1 MPTYPAKARHLLEK
15 GKAKV
20 VKRTPF
26 TIQLTY
32 PTGEAKQPI
41 TLGVDAG
48 SKHIGMS
55 ASTEKAELFACEVE
69 LRQDISKNIAE
80 RKEHRVVRRSRKTR
94 YRKPRFNNRVHAKK
108 KGSLAPSIENRI
120 EAHISRIKE
129 VCKILPVTTIVVEKA
144 PFDTQLLKN
153 PEIKGVEYQQGEQLG
168 SWNVREYVLY
178 RDNHECQHCHGKSK
192 CEVLQVHHIESRQT
206 GGDAPNNLI
215 TLCKDCHQ
223 ALHQDKIKLKA
234 KRGQSFKDAAFM
246 SIMGNILLERLRQA
260 YPELEIRNTY
270 GYLTKHTRISLG
282 LPKSHCNDAY
292 CIAGNLEALRCDVVF
307 YQKQTRKHN
316 RQIHKCTILKGGY
329 RKRNQAPYEIHGY
342 RLFDKVLCNGVVCFI
357 FGRRKTGSFDVR
369 KLNGERV
376 SVGIS
381 YKKLRLLEK
390 RKTYLIEIRKR
401 EDGNSSPS

>member
-94 YRKPRFNNRVHAKK
+94 HRKPRFDNRVHAKK

-120 EAHISRIKE
+120 EAHMSRIKK
-129 VCKILPVTTIVVEKA
+129 VCKILPVTKLVVETA

-168 SWNVREYVLY
+168 FWNVREYVLY

-192 CEVLQVHHIESRQT
+192 CEVLEVHHIESRQT
-206 GGDAPNNLI
+206 GGNAPNNLI

-260 YPELEIRNTY
+260 YPELEISYTY
-270 GYLTKHTRISLG
+270 GYLTKHKRISLG

-292 CIAGNLEALRCDVVF
+292 CIAGNLEAKRSDVVF

>member
-32 PTGEAKQPI
+32 PTWEAKQPI

-120 EAHISRIKE
+120 EAHMSRIKK
-129 VCKILPVTTIVVEKA
+129 VCKILPVTKLVVETA

-168 SWNVREYVLY
+168 FWNVREYVLY

-206 GGDAPNNLI
+206 GGNAPNNLI

-260 YPELEIRNTY
+260 YPELEISYTY
-270 GYLTKHTRISLG
+270 GYLTKHKRISLG

-307 YQKQTRKHN
+307 YQKQTRRHN
-316 RQIHKCTILKGGY
+316 RQIHKCTILKGGI

-357 FGRRKTGSFDVR
+357 FGRRKTGYFDVR

-376 SVGIS
+376 SAGIS

>member
-1 MPTYPAKARHLLEK
+1 MQALSILAC
-15 GKAKV
+15 
-20 VKRTPF
+20 
-26 TIQLTY
+26 QLQL
-32 PTGEAKQPI
+32 KPI

-94 YRKPRFNNRVHAKK
+94 YRKQ
-108 KGSLAPSIENRI
+108 
-120 EAHISRIKE
+120 
-129 VCKILPVTTIVVEKA
+129 VCKILPVTKLVVETA

-270 GYLTKHTRISLG
+270 GYLTKHKRISLG

-292 CIAGNLEALRCDVVF
+292 CINLIATMPTAL
-307 YQKQTRKHN
+307 QA
-316 RQIHKCTILKGGY
+316 ILK
-329 RKRNQAPYEIHGY
+329 
-342 RLFDKVLCNGVVCFI
+342 LCAVMLSFI
-357 FGRRKTGSFDVR
+357 KS
-369 KLNGERV
+369 
-376 SVGIS
+376 
-381 YKKLRLLEK
+381 
-390 RKTYLIEIRKR
+390 KR
-401 EDGNSSPS
+401 ESIIDKSINLLS

>member
-32 PTGEAKQPI
+32 PTGEARQSI
-41 TLGVDAG
+41 TLGVDPG

-55 ASTEKAELFACEVE
+55 ASTKKAELLASEVE

-120 EAHISRIKE
+120 EAHMSRIKE

-357 FGRRKTGSFDVR
+357 FGRRKTGYFDVR

-376 SVGIS
+376 SAGIS

>member
-120 EAHISRIKE
+120 EAHMSRIKK
-129 VCKILPVTTIVVEKA
+129 VCKILPVTKLVVETA

-168 SWNVREYVLY
+168 FWNVREYVLY

-192 CEVLQVHHIESRQT
+192 CEVLEVHHIESRQT
-206 GGDAPNNLI
+206 GGNAPNNLI

-260 YPELEIRNTY
+260 YPELEISYTY
-270 GYLTKHTRISLG
+270 GYLTKHKRISLG

-292 CIAGNLEALRCDVVF
+292 CIAGNLEAKRCDVVF
-307 YQKQTRKHN
+307 YQKQTRRHN
-316 RQIHKCTILKGGY
+316 RQIHKCTILKGGI

-357 FGRRKTGSFDVR
+357 FGRRKTGYFDVR

-390 RKTYLIEIRKR
+390 RKTYLIEIRKK

>member
-192 CEVLQVHHIESRQT
+192 CEVLEVHHIESRRS
-206 GGDAPNNLI
+206 GGNAPNNLI

-357 FGRRKTGSFDVR
+357 FGRRKTGYFDVR

-376 SVGIS
+376 SAGIS

-390 RKTYLIEIRKR
+390 RKTYLIEIRKK